1 MTEGRIAAAAVAAAA
16 TAKEIADARTAL
28 TAAGAAMA
36 ALDADATNAEKLA
49 AQKMVLA
56 AAEAV
61 VEAAGTGATDADTEA
76 VTTAMAAVYSTSD
89 RITTADSIAR
99 AMAIMVNAEDNATD
113 KHEGRHDGA
122 IPPGC
127 PGTLAADAVSGKDY
141 VVGVSWDRSVRNGHR
156 SEGLS
161 GLRHDDDDVTL
172 GAGATPADAAGWA
185 EAGFE
190 RGSEYVAVYHN
201 RAAPTQRPFF
211 LRSRTMEA
219 NTLQTLSDGID
230 HDAECSHWV

>member
-1 MTEGRIAAAAVAAAA
+1 
-16 TAKEIADARTAL
+16 
-28 TAAGAAMA
+28 MA

-61 VEAAGTGATDADTEA
+61 VEAVGTGATDADTAA
-76 VTTAMAAVYSTSD
+76 VTMAMAAVYSTSD
-89 RITTADSIAR
+89 RITTADSIAH

-113 KHEGRHDGA
+113 KTKGGRMAPFHLDA
-122 IPPGC
+122 PDV
-127 PGTLAADAVSGKDY
+127 AADAVSGKDY
-141 VVGVSWDRSVRNGHR
+141 VVAVAKTDLSVTVTDQKG
-156 SEGLS
+156 SPAYAP
-161 GLRHDDDDVTL
+161 DDVKL

-190 RGSEYVAVYHN
+190 RGSEYVAAYHN

-211 LRSRTMEA
+211 EIDNNGGKYTPDLNNDG
-219 NTLQTLSDGID
+219 NTATGFGG
-230 HDAECSHWV
+230 